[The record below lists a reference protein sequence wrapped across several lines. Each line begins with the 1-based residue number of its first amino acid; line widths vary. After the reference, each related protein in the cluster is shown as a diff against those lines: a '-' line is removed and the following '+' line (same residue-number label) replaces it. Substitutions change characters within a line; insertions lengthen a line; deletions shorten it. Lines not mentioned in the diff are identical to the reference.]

1 VNERAVGEAFRC
13 YAPAVYA
20 RCAQLLRDR
29 DAARDVTQEAFV
41 RCMRERA
48 SLRPGRELLAWLY
61 RVATNLCL
69 NHLRDGRVRAAGPL
83 DEVEASTDPP
93 GPNRQLVASALAGL
107 DERTQAIAI
116 YVIVDGMTHAE
127 AAEVA
132 GVTDRT
138 VRNCLARFRTHARA
152 ALADDPAARQALDDE
167 DQGRHDDD
175 DDEEEEEH
183 DRNPLSV
190 RLQSGRR

>member
-1 VNERAVGEAFRC
+1 VDERAVGEAFRC

-48 SLRPGRELLAWLY
+48 TLRPGRELLAWLY

-69 NHLRDGRVRAAGPL
+69 NQLRAGRVRAL
-83 DEVEASTDPP
+83 DPAPHGEPSADPP
-93 GPNRQLVASALAGL
+93 GPNRQLVARALAGL
-107 DERTQAIAI
+107 DERTQAVAI

-138 VRNCLARFRTHARA
+138 VRNCLARFRAHARA
-152 ALADDPAARQALDDE
+152 ALADDPAAAQAF
-167 DQGRHDDD
+167 D
-175 DDEEEEEH
+175 DDEEEEAH
-183 DRNPLSV
+183 DRDPLSV